1 MTLAAAVSRGEHPV
15 SVDHANPGHAA
26 GATAARSLAE
36 DGASVAEY
44 ATQFDYC
51 RWRVIQ

>member
-1 MTLAAAVSRGEHPV
+1 MTPAAAVSRGEHPV

-26 GATAARSLAE
+26 SVTAARSLAR
-36 DGASVAEY
+36 DGASVVEY
-44 ATQFDYC
+44 AAQFSYC